1 MTQVTRRPSIAD
13 GSPAARSQAAD
24 RVRHRTV
31 QAGRLEV
38 PILEA
43 GSGPLVL
50 CLHGFPDHAASWAG
64 LLDRLAQEGYWA
76 VAPAQRGY
84 WPEGAAPDGSYRA
97 SSTGQDVLALIE
109 ALGREQADLIGHD
122 LGARAAYAA
131 ANLEAARVRKLVG
144 MAVPYGPQLPAA
156 WVADGDQQRRS
167 WYMFFFQTAMAQAA
181 VEFDDFA
188 LVDRLWREWS
198 PGYEL
203 PETER
208 AALKE
213 TLRAPGVVTEI
224 LGYYRQLFTPPPA
237 DEAAKAV
244 EGRAGGAIT
253 VPSLYLHGADDNCMS
268 VELSDGMEAVFK
280 SGFERV
286 VVPGAGHFLHLEQPE
301 TVADHILRF
310 LHS

>member
-1 MTQVTRRPSIAD
+1 MTQVTQRPPFAE
-13 GSPAARSQAAD
+13 GSPAGTFQAAGL
-24 RVRHRTV
+24 VRRRTV
-31 QAGRLEV
+31 QAGVLEV

-84 WPEGAAPDGSYRA
+84 WPGGAAPDGSYRA
-97 SSTGQDVLALIE
+97 SATGQDVLALIE
-109 ALGREQADLIGHD
+109 ALGRRQADLIGHD

-131 ANLEAARVRKLVG
+131 ANLDATRVRKLVG
-144 MAVPYGPQLPAA
+144 MAVPYGPQLRNA

-181 VEFDDFA
+181 VELNDFA
-188 LVDRLWREWS
+188 LIDRLWREWS

-213 TLRAPGVVTEI
+213 TLRAPGVVAET
-224 LGYYRQLFTPPPA
+224 LGYYRQLFTPPA
-237 DEAAKAV
+237 DEETRALEA
-244 EGRAGGAIT
+244 RAGGAIS

-268 VELSDGMEAVFK
+268 VGLSAGMEAVFK
-280 SGFERV
+280 SGFQRV
-286 VVPGAGHFLHLEQPE
+286 AVPGAGHFLHLEQPT
-301 TVADHILRF
+301 TVADHILGF
-310 LHS
+310 LNS